1 MQSVV
6 SRFRKNYPVVFG
18 GLVAIVTVLLAMVT
32 IFWVNLTYIR
42 GSWAILNGIY
52 YLIITSP
59 LIISLAA
66 GSTLCALN
74 CKARYAIALTLSGL
88 FIYGLSFYVF
98 VVSHY
103 LDLPRL
109 P

>member
-1 MQSVV
+1 MQSVM
-6 SRFRKNYPVVFG
+6 SGFRKNYSAVFG
-18 GLVAIVTVLLAMVT
+18 GVVAIVTVLLAMVT
-32 IFWVNLTYIR
+32 ILWVNLTYIP

-52 YLIITSP
+52 YVILTSP
-59 LIISLAA
+59 LIIGLAT

-98 VVSHY
+98 VVLHY
-103 LDLPRL
+103 LELG
-109 P
+109 